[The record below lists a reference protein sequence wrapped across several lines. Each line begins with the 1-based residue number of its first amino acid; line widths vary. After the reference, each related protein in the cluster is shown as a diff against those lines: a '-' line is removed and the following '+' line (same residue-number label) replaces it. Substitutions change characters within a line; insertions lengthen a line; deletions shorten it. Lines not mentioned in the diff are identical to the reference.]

1 MATDLTGSQRK
12 RFILGVVAALTGA
25 AMWGFSGSCVQFLTG
40 HYGLDPAFLT
50 MFRAIVGGILFVA
63 VLLVMSRATIMAMVR
78 NKRDRRMLLVFG
90 FALFANL
97 FTYAMTVQI
106 TNAGNATVLQ
116 MMSSVVVMV
125 YMCVRSRTVPTLREI
140 GALVLAIVA
149 TVLMATQGD
158 VTSLSMPLAG
168 LIWGILCAFAAAA
181 YIVLPKESGLADKYG
196 SVNVTGVGTCA
207 SAPFAILCA
216 LALQASGTDVMA
228 TAANL
233 DALGWMIVFVGI
245 ILVGTIG
252 AYGLYLL
259 GVSIVGNI
267 RGSLLGAMEPVSAT
281 AFSAL
286 WLGTVFTGFDIAGL
300 VLMILMLV
308 LITK

>member
-1 MATDLTGSQRK
+1 MTLEAPQRK
-12 RFILGVVAALTGA
+12 RFILGVASALIGA
-25 AMWGFSGSCVQFLTG
+25 SMWGFSGSCVQFLTG

-50 MFRAIVGGILFVA
+50 MFRAIVGGILFLGA
-63 VLLVMSRATIMAMVR
+63 LLIIHRQTVLRMLHS
-78 NKRDRRMLLVFG
+78 KRDLSLVCVFG

-97 FTYAMTVQI
+97 FTYAMTVQL

-116 MMSSVVVMV
+116 MMASVFVMV
-125 YMCVRSRTVPTLREI
+125 YMCLRTRTPPRIREI
-140 GALVLAIVA
+140 GALVLAIIA
-149 TVLMATQGD
+149 TGLMATQGD
-158 VTSLSMPLAG
+158 ISTLSMPLGG
-168 LIWGILCAFAAAA
+168 LVWGVLCAVAAAA
-181 YIVLPKESGLADKYG
+181 YIILPKESGLAQEYG

-207 SAPFAILCA
+207 SAPFAIICA
-216 LALQASGTDVMA
+216 VALQASGSDVMA

-233 DALGWMIVFVGI
+233 DVLGWVIVFVGI

-286 WLGTVFTGFDIAGL
+286 WLGTVFTGFDVAGL